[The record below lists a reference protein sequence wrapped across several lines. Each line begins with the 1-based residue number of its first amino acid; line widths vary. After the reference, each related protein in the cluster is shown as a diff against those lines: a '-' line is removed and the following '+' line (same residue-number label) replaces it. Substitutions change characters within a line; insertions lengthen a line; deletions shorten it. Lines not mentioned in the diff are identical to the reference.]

1 MKSKAS
7 SPFWMPIYAFL
18 ATILIGGLL
27 LKLDI
32 CHPGKDLSFLD
43 AVFTA
48 TSAVC
53 VTGLAV
59 VDTGSFFSRTGQ
71 SVILTLIQLGGLGIM
86 TYASLVIYLLGK
98 KVSASDRIAVSQ
110 TLIHD
115 PSFHMGKFIVGVVTA
130 VLSFE
135 ALGAIFLNRMDPVGF
150 HPYSAIF
157 HSISAFCNAGFSL
170 YSDSL
175 TTWKDHFGINI
186 VFMALI
192 IMGGLGFYV
201 MTELWQKLSNFIRRR
216 KNEISAHFLS
226 WQTRIVLETSAF
238 LVLGGGVA
246 LFFTESL
253 KHHTNQ
259 RTNISEIAALFQSV
273 TCRTAGFNSVDISG
287 MTNISLLIMIGLMLI
302 GGSPGSCAGGLKTT
316 TFRTWLGFIVSKI
329 KGHSQVKVGWYAL
342 TEESVNRA
350 LTLLTIASVILGSA
364 IILLSIT
371 EGSYL
376 PHSQARGHFIE
387 ITFEAISAFATV
399 GLSTGVTPDLSD
411 PGKTIIIIL
420 MFVGRLGPVWLLTAI
435 NSWQKEPRYR
445 LPEDDLPLG

>member
-1 MKSKAS
+1 MKAKAS
-7 SPFWMPIYAFL
+7 SPFWVPIYAFF
-18 ATILIGGLL
+18 ATILVGGLL

-32 CHPGKDLSFLD
+32 CHPGKELSLLD

-71 SVILTLIQLGGLGIM
+71 SVILALIQLGGLGIM
-86 TYASLVIYLLGK
+86 TYASLVIYLMGK
-98 KVSASDRIAVSQ
+98 KVSAADRIAVSQ
-110 TLIHD
+110 TLIHN
-115 PSFHMGKFIVGVVTA
+115 PSFNMGKFIVGVVTA
-130 VLSFE
+130 VLSIE
-135 ALGAIFLNRMDPVGF
+135 AIGAFLLYFMDPKGF
-150 HPYSAIF
+150 YPFSAVF

-175 TTWKDHFGINI
+175 TSWSEHLGINC

-192 IMGGLGFYV
+192 FMGGLGFYV
-201 MTELWQKLSNFIRRR
+201 MTEIWQIFCDLICKRN
-216 KNEISAHFLS
+216 KKVKAHAMT
-226 WQTRIVLETSAF
+226 WHTRTVLETSIF
-238 LVLGGGVA
+238 LVIAGAVA
-246 LFFTESL
+246 LFLFENM
-253 KHHTNQ
+253 KAHPDAPYG
-259 RTNISEIAALFQSV
+259 ISKIGALFQSV
-273 TCRTAGFNSVDISG
+273 TCRTAGFNSVEISN
-287 MTNISLLIMIGLMLI
+287 MTNIGLIVMIFLMLI

-316 TFRTWLGFIVSKI
+316 TFRAWLAFIIAKI
-329 KGHSQVKVGWYAL
+329 KGRSQVVVSWYAL
-342 TEESVNRA
+342 SEENVNRM
-350 LTLLTIASVILGSA
+350 LTLLALASVILCSA

-399 GLSTGVTPDLSD
+399 GLSTGVTPELSNS
-411 PGKTIIIIL
+411 GKTIIITL

-435 NSWQKEPRYR
+435 NSWQSEPRYR

>member
-7 SPFWMPIYAFL
+7 SPFWVPVYAFL
-18 ATILIGGLL
+18 ATIIAGGLI
-27 LKLDI
+27 LKLDV
-32 CHPGKDLSFLD
+32 CHPGKEISFLN
-43 AVFTA
+43 ALFTA

-71 SVILTLIQLGGLGIM
+71 SVILALIQLGGLGIM

-115 PSFHMGKFIVGVVTA
+115 PSFNIGKFVVGVVSA
-130 VLSFE
+130 VLSIE
-135 ALGAIFLNRMDPVGF
+135 AVGAILLNRMDPVGF
-150 HPYSAIF
+150 HAFSAVF
-157 HSISAFCNAGFSL
+157 HSVSAFCNAGFSL

-175 TTWKDHFGINI
+175 TSWKDHLGINS

-201 MTELWQKLSNFIRRR
+201 MTELWQKLRNFICRR
-216 KNEISAHFLS
+216 KSPLTAHTLS
-226 WQTRIVLETSAF
+226 WHTRIVLETSLF
-238 LVLGGGVA
+238 LIIAGGVA
-246 LFFTESL
+246 LFFTESI
-253 KHHTNQ
+253 KAHTIKG
-259 RTNISEIAALFQSV
+259 TDVDMLAALFQSV
-273 TCRTAGFNSVDISG
+273 TCRTAGFNSVDISE
-287 MTNISLLIMIGLMLI
+287 MANISLLSMISLMLI

-316 TFRTWLGFIVSKI
+316 TFRAWLAFIISKI
-329 KGHSQVKVGWYAL
+329 KGRSQIKVGWYAL

-350 LTLLTIASVILGSA
+350 LTLLTIASVILGTA
-364 IILLSIT
+364 IILLSMT

-376 PHSQARGHFIE
+376 PHSQTRGHFIE

-399 GLSTGVTPDLSD
+399 GLSTGVTPDLSHA
-411 PGKTIIIIL
+411 GKVIIITL

-435 NSWQKEPRYR
+435 NSWQSEPRYR

>member
-1 MKSKAS
+1 MKSKAT
-7 SPFWMPIYAFL
+7 SPFWMPVYAFL
-18 ATILIGGLL
+18 MTIVVGGLL

-32 CHPGKDLSFLD
+32 CHPGREISFID

-71 SVILTLIQLGGLGIM
+71 SVILALIQLGGLGIM

-115 PSFHMGKFIVGVVTA
+115 PSFNIGKFIVGVVTA
-130 VLSFE
+130 VLSIE
-135 ALGAIFLNRMDPVGF
+135 ALGALLLHHMDPIGF
-150 HPYSAIF
+150 YPFSAVF

-170 YSDSL
+170 YPDSL
-175 TTWKDHFGINI
+175 TTWKDHLGINT
-186 VFMALI
+186 VFMVLI

-201 MTELWQKLSNFIRRR
+201 MTELWQKLINFIRR
-216 KNEISAHFLS
+216 KESEITAHALS
-226 WQTRIVLETSAF
+226 WHTRIVLETTVF
-238 LVLGGGVA
+238 LIIIGG
-246 LFFTESL
+246 LSIFFAESFKIHVIEGAQVNKL
-253 KHHTNQ
+253 
-259 RTNISEIAALFQSV
+259 AALFQSV
-273 TCRTAGFNSVDISG
+273 TCRTAGFNTVNISG
-287 MTNISLLIMIGLMLI
+287 VTNISLLVMIGLMLI

-316 TFRTWLGFIVSKI
+316 TFRTWLAFIISKI

-342 TEESVNRA
+342 SEESVNRA

-371 EGSYL
+371 EGSHL
-376 PHSQARGHFIE
+376 PHSEVRGNFIE

-399 GLSTGVTPDLSD
+399 GLSTGVTPGLSG
-411 PGKTIIIIL
+411 PGKSIIIIL

-435 NSWQKEPRYR
+435 NSWQREPRYK

>member
-1 MKSKAS
+1 MKSKAT
-7 SPFWMPIYAFL
+7 SPFWVPVYAFL
-18 ATILIGGLL
+18 MTIVVGGLL

-32 CHPGKDLSFLD
+32 CHPGREISFID

-71 SVILTLIQLGGLGIM
+71 SVILALIQLGGLGIM

-115 PSFHMGKFIVGVVTA
+115 PSFNIGKFIVGVVTA
-130 VLSFE
+130 VLSIE
-135 ALGAIFLNRMDPVGF
+135 ALGALLLHHMDPTGF
-150 HPYSAIF
+150 YPFSAVF

-170 YSDSL
+170 YPDSL
-175 TTWKDHFGINI
+175 TTWKDHLGINT
-186 VFMALI
+186 VFMVLI

-201 MTELWQKLSNFIRRR
+201 MTELWQKLINFIRR
-216 KNEISAHFLS
+216 KESEITAHALS
-226 WQTRIVLETSAF
+226 WHTRIVLETTVF
-238 LVLGGGVA
+238 LIIIGG
-246 LFFTESL
+246 LSIFFAESFKIHVIEGAQVNKL
-253 KHHTNQ
+253 
-259 RTNISEIAALFQSV
+259 AALFQSV
-273 TCRTAGFNSVDISG
+273 TCRTAGFNTVNISG
-287 MTNISLLIMIGLMLI
+287 VTNISLLVMIGLMLI

-316 TFRTWLGFIVSKI
+316 TFRTWLAFIISKI

-342 TEESVNRA
+342 SEESVNRA

-371 EGSYL
+371 EGSHL
-376 PHSQARGHFIE
+376 PHSEVRGHFIE

-399 GLSTGVTPDLSD
+399 GLSTGVTPGLSG
-411 PGKTIIIIL
+411 PGKSIIIIL

-435 NSWQKEPRYR
+435 NSWQREPRYK

>member
-1 MKSKAS
+1 MNSKAS
-7 SPFWMPIYAFL
+7 SPFWMPVYAFL
-18 ATILIGGLL
+18 AAIVVGGLL
-27 LKLDI
+27 LKLDV
-32 CHPGKDLSFLD
+32 CHPGRDLSFID
-43 AVFTA
+43 AFFTA

-59 VDTGSFFSRTGQ
+59 VDTGTFFSHAGQ
-71 SVILTLIQLGGLGIM
+71 LVILALIQLGGLGIM

-115 PSFHMGKFIVGVVTA
+115 PSFNIGHFIVGVVVA
-130 VLSFE
+130 VLSIE
-135 ALGAIFLNRMDPVGF
+135 GIGAILLNRLDPVGF
-150 HPYSAIF
+150 DFYSAVF

-175 TTWKDHFGINI
+175 TAWRDNPGVNA

-201 MTELWQKLSNFIRRR
+201 MTELWQKLCDLIRSR
-216 KNEISAHFLS
+216 KSKVSAHAIS
-226 WQTRIVLETSAF
+226 WHTRIVLETSLF
-238 LVLGGGVA
+238 LIIAGGVVIY
-246 LFFTESL
+246 FIENL
-253 KHHTNQ
+253 KA
-259 RTNISEIAALFQSV
+259 RAVSSEGVGTLAALFQSV
-273 TCRTAGFNSVDISG
+273 TCRTAGFNSMDISS

-316 TFRTWLGFIVSKI
+316 TFRTWLGFIISKI

-342 TEESVNRA
+342 SEESVNRA

-364 IILLSIT
+364 IIALSIS
-371 EGSYL
+371 EGNYL
-376 PHSQARGHFIE
+376 PHTRARGHFIE
-387 ITFEAISAFATV
+387 LTFEAVSAFATV
-399 GLSTGVTPDLSD
+399 GLSTGVTPTLSGA
-411 PGKTIIIIL
+411 GKMIIIML

-435 NSWQKEPRYR
+435 NSWQSEPRYR

>member
-18 ATILIGGLL
+18 ATIIAGGLIL
-27 LKLDI
+27 TLDV
-32 CHPGKDLSFLD
+32 CHPGRELSLLD
-43 AVFTA
+43 AIFTA

-71 SVILTLIQLGGLGIM
+71 SVILGLIQLGGLGIM

-98 KVSASDRIAVSQ
+98 KVSAADRIAVSQ

-115 PSFHMGKFIVGVVTA
+115 PSFNIGRFIVGVLAA
-130 VLSFE
+130 VLSIE
-135 ALGAIFLNRMDPVGF
+135 GVGAILLNRMDPVGF
-150 HPYSAIF
+150 YPYSAVF

-175 TTWKDHFGINI
+175 TGWKDHLGINA

-201 MTELWQKLSNFIRRR
+201 MTELWQKFRNLFSGHTSGL
-216 KNEISAHFLS
+216 SAHSLT
-226 WQTRIVLETSAF
+226 WHTRIVLETSLF
-238 LVLGGGVA
+238 LVVAGGMA
-246 LFFTESL
+246 LFFTENI
-253 KHHTNQ
+253 KA
-259 RTNISEIAALFQSV
+259 RTGHGTGINELTALFQSV
-273 TCRTAGFNSVDISG
+273 TCRTAGFNSADISG
-287 MTNISLLIMIGLMLI
+287 MTNLSLLIMIGLMLI

-316 TFRTWLGFIVSKI
+316 TFRAWLGFIVSKI
-329 KGHSQVKVGWYAL
+329 KGHSQIRVGWYAL

-350 LTLLTIASVILGSA
+350 LTLLTLASVILGSA
-364 IILLSIT
+364 IVLLGIT
-371 EGSYL
+371 EGNYL
-376 PHSQARGHFIE
+376 PHTEARGNFIE
-387 ITFEAISAFATV
+387 LTFEAVSAFATV
-399 GLSTGVTPDLSD
+399 GLSTGVTPGLSS
-411 PGKTIIIIL
+411 PGKAIIITL

-435 NSWQKEPRYR
+435 NSWQSEPRYR
-445 LPEDDLPLG
+445 VPEDDLPLG

>member
-1 MKSKAS
+1 
-7 SPFWMPIYAFL
+7 MPIYAFL

-27 LKLDI
+27 LMLDI
-32 CHPGKDLSFLD
+32 CHPGKELSFID

-59 VDTGSFFSRTGQ
+59 VDTGTFFSRTGQ
-71 SVILTLIQLGGLGIM
+71 GIILSLIQLGGLGIM

-115 PSFHMGKFIVGVVTA
+115 PSFNIGKFIVGVLAA
-130 VLSFE
+130 VLSIE
-135 ALGAIFLNRMDPVGF
+135 GLGALLLNRMDPVGF
-150 HPYSAIF
+150 HPFSAVF

-175 TTWKDHFGINI
+175 TGWKDHLGINA
-186 VFMALI
+186 VFMTLI

-201 MTELWQKLSNFIRRR
+201 MTELWQKLLNFLRGR
-216 KNEISAHFLS
+216 KNDISAHKFS
-226 WQTRIVLETSAF
+226 WHTRIVLETSAL
-238 LVLGGGVA
+238 LVLGGGA
-246 LFFTESL
+246 AIFF
-253 KHHTNQ
+253 
-259 RTNISEIAALFQSV
+259 SEIFKAHPVDGAEVNELAALFQSV
-273 TCRTAGFNSVDISG
+273 SCRTAGFNTVDISG
-287 MTNISLLIMIGLMLI
+287 LTNISLLIMIGLMLI

-329 KGHSQVKVGWYAL
+329 KGHSQVRVGWYAL
-342 TEESVNRA
+342 TKESVNRA
-350 LTLLTIASVILGSA
+350 LTLLTLASVILGSA

-371 EGSYL
+371 EGTHL
-376 PHSQARGHFIE
+376 PHVEVRGHFIE
-387 ITFEAISAFATV
+387 ITFEAVSAFATV
-399 GLSTGVTPDLSD
+399 GLSTGVTPDLSG
-411 PGKTIIIIL
+411 PGKVIIIAL

-435 NSWQKEPRYR
+435 NSWQKEPRYK

>member
-1 MKSKAS
+1 
-7 SPFWMPIYAFL
+7 MPIYAFL
-18 ATILIGGLL
+18 ATIIIGGLV

-32 CHPGKDLSFLD
+32 CHPGKELSFLD
-43 AVFTA
+43 AIFTA

-71 SVILTLIQLGGLGIM
+71 SVILAMIQLGGLGIM

-135 ALGAIFLNRMDPVGF
+135 VLGAVLLNRMDPVGF
-150 HPYSAIF
+150 YPYSALF

-175 TTWKDHFGINI
+175 TTWKDHLGINS

-201 MTELWQKLSNFIRRR
+201 MTELWQKLSNFVRRR
-216 KNEISAHFLS
+216 KSEISAHALS
-226 WQTRIVLETSAF
+226 WHTRIVLETSLF
-238 LVLGGGVA
+238 LIVAGGVA
-246 LFFTESL
+246 LFFMESL
-253 KHHTNQ
+253 KLHPTQ
-259 RTNISEIAALFQSV
+259 GTEISKIAALFQSV
-273 TCRTAGFNSVDISG
+273 TCRTAGFNSVDISSL
-287 MTNISLLIMIGLMLI
+287 TNISLLIMIGLMII

-316 TFRTWLGFIVSKI
+316 TFRTWLGFIISKI

-342 TEESVNRA
+342 TKESVNRA
-350 LTLLTIASVILGSA
+350 LTLLTLASVILGSA

-387 ITFEAISAFATV
+387 ITFEAVSAFATV
-399 GLSTGVTPDLSD
+399 GLSTGVTPDLSKA
-411 PGKTIIIIL
+411 GKTIIIAL

>member
-1 MKSKAS
+1 MNSKAS
-7 SPFWMPIYAFL
+7 SPFWMPVYAFL
-18 ATILIGGLL
+18 TTILVGGLI

-32 CHPGKDLSFLD
+32 CHPGKELSFLD
-43 AVFTA
+43 AIFTA

-59 VDTGSFFSRTGQ
+59 VDTGTFFSRTGQ
-71 SVILTLIQLGGLGIM
+71 SVILALIQLGGLGIM

-115 PSFHMGKFIVGVVTA
+115 PSFNIGQFIVGVVAA
-130 VLSFE
+130 VLSIE
-135 ALGAIFLNRMDPVGF
+135 AIGALLLYRMDPVGF
-150 HPYSAIF
+150 HPFSAVF

-175 TTWKDHFGINI
+175 TSWQGHLGINT
-186 VFMALI
+186 VFMTLI
-192 IMGGLGFYV
+192 VMGGLGFYV
-201 MTELWQKLSNFIRRR
+201 MTELWTKFWDLLRRR
-216 KNEISAHFLS
+216 KGEVCAHAISWH
-226 WQTRIVLETSAF
+226 TRIVLETSLF
-238 LVLGGGVA
+238 LIAVGGAAIFLIENFRAKVG
-246 LFFTESL
+246 
-253 KHHTNQ
+253 HGDG
-259 RTNISEIAALFQSV
+259 ISEITALFQSV
-273 TCRTAGFNSVDISG
+273 TCRTAGFNTTDISG

-316 TFRTWLGFIVSKI
+316 TFRAWMGFIISKI
-329 KGHSQVKVGWYAL
+329 KGHSQIKVGWYAL
-342 TEESVNRA
+342 TEESINRA
-350 LTLLTIASVILGSA
+350 LTLLSLASVILGTA

-376 PHSQARGHFIE
+376 PHSQVRGHFIE
-387 ITFEAISAFATV
+387 ISFEAVSAFATV
-399 GLSTGVTPDLSD
+399 GLSTGVTPDLSA
-411 PGKTIIIIL
+411 PGKFIIITL

-435 NSWQKEPRYR
+435 NSWQSEPRYR